1 MNARETFYSKTR
13 VIRNAVPP
21 GFDGAPLEMV
31 ARLIAKGLFGRGVL
45 VTRASSIAFNMMMAL
60 LPATIFIFTLI
71 PFIPIPNF
79 QAELVHLFQ
88 NMLPENAYAFFETTI
103 VDVITNRS
111 GTLLVMMFLATVIF
125 STNGIHALIH
135 AFNVSVLDFESRSW
149 LQQRKIAVIL
159 LVFVLIMFT
168 TANTLIILSRLV
180 VDRLV
185 EMGVLELNLVFY
197 VVMVFKWIL
206 IVAMLFLAIS
216 TLYYLVPARRRD
228 FRYISPGSI
237 LATTLFIVTS
247 LAFSAYVN
255 NFGQYNK
262 LYGTIGTII
271 VILIW
276 FYLNSVALLVGFELN
291 ISIRVATA
299 GNGRASFNNGVL
311 AEDPAGTDRASHSN
325 GVLAE
330 NQAENSTVSIN
341 NSILAEL
348 KTHDPET
355 PPQCPNLT
363 GSS

>member
-168 TANTLIILSRLV
+168 TANALIILSRLV

-206 IVAMLFLAIS
+206 IVAMLFFAIS

-276 FYLNSVALLVGFELN
+276 LYLNSVALLVGFELN

-325 GVLAE
+325 KLHKEDQAALAV
-330 NQAENSTVSIN
+330 QASATDSE
-341 NSILAEL
+341 ILARG
-348 KTHDPET
+348 PAG
-355 PPQCPNLT
+355 P
-363 GSS
+363 